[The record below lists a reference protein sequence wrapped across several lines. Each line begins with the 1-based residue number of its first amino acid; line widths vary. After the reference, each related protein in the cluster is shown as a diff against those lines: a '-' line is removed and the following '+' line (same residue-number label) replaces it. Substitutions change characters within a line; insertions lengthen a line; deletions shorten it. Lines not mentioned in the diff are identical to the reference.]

1 MLQSSHDRQPMNSAS
16 NQRERIGG
24 GIVAVIRGGDVVS
37 IAARA
42 AAAVFGGYAL
52 ATVTAIGLA
61 GILPMS
67 QGDAVMTGLL
77 SSFLFYCLAAIWAF
91 STRSALKAWIGI
103 LAWTAVLGGIA
114 LVTNGAAA

>member
-1 MLQSSHDRQPMNSAS
+1 MFRSNHDRQPMSSAS
-16 NQRERIGG
+16 NRRDRIGG
-24 GIVAVIRGGDVVS
+24 GVVAKIRGGDVGP

-61 GILPMS
+61 GILPMGR
-67 QGDAVMTGLL
+67 GDAVMTGLL

>member
-1 MLQSSHDRQPMNSAS
+1 MLLSNLDRQLMNSAS
-16 NQRERIGG
+16 NQREGIGG
-24 GIVAVIRGGDVVS
+24 GMVAVFRGGDVVS

-52 ATVTAIGLA
+52 ATVTVIGLA
-61 GILPMS
+61 GILPMGR
-67 QGDAVMTGLL
+67 GDAVMTGLL

-103 LAWTAVLGGIA
+103 AAWTAVFGIIA
-114 LVTNGAAA
+114 LATRGAGA

>member
-1 MLQSSHDRQPMNSAS
+1 MLRSKHDRQPMSSAS
-16 NQRERIGG
+16 NHRDRVGG
-24 GIVAVIRGGDVVS
+24 GIVAMFWGGDCLS
-37 IAARA
+37 ITARI

-67 QGDAVMTGLL
+67 RGDAVMTGLL

-114 LVTNGAAA
+114 LVTNGAGA